1 MAGNRLKGDHAMR
14 RIAATFL
21 RASLVAGFLSTWAT
35 LALAQTLT
43 IGVRGGPDS
52 IDPHFTATGTHAET
66 LKHIYDTLTWS
77 GDGLE
82 IEPRLATS
90 WKAINDTTWEFK
102 LRPGV
107 KFHDGSDLTAEDV
120 KFSITRMQTPMGPNP
135 TTIYVRRV
143 KDVQIPD
150 PLTVR
155 VVTDGPAPNLPN
167 DFIRLFVVSHKA
179 AAGVNKENANEMFN
193 SGKAAIGTGPYKFV
207 SWTPKGDFVAERF
220 DGYWG
225 GREPWARIVR
235 KEIPNDASRVAQLK
249 AGQFD
254 LITRVPASDVA
265 TLERDPKI
273 SVAKIDTVYVF
284 NLEMDV
290 RDKPPAG
297 QVSAKDGSPLPK
309 NPYQDIRVRQ
319 AIDLAIDRK
328 ALAEIAMEGLGKP
341 VNQLV
346 TPSIFGYSKSLPERK
361 YDVAAAKKLMA
372 EAGYPDGFKLQ
383 FSFTQD
389 RLAGDR
395 DVGTSIAQMLAAIGI
410 DAQANAQPAAVFFPA
425 RTRGEYSMSMS
436 GWGTLTGEAHYT
448 LSSLAHSN
456 DKEKRFGAFNVL
468 GYHNAKM
475 DKLIQDAA
483 VEMDEG
489 KRRGFLEKANE
500 LVLTDRQRLP
510 IAAVSSAWA
519 MQKGKVTIKA
529 RVDEDTLAMN
539 IKPATN

>member
-1 MAGNRLKGDHAMR
+1 MTRTANLV
-14 RIAATFL
+14 
-21 RASLVAGFLSTWAT
+21 RASITAAFLASCAS

-52 IDPHFTATGTHAET
+52 IDPHFTATGTHAEA
-66 LKHIYDTLTWS
+66 LKHVYDTLVWS

-82 IEPRLATS
+82 IEPRLAAS
-90 WKAINDTTWEFK
+90 WKAIDATTWEFK

-107 KFHDGSDLTAEDV
+107 KFHDGSDFTAEDV
-120 KFSITRMQTPMGPNP
+120 KFSIARMSQPMGPNP

-143 KDVQIPD
+143 KETKVVD
-150 PLTVR
+150 PLTLHVI
-155 VVTDGPAPNLPN
+155 TDGPAPNLPN

-179 AAGVNKENANEMFN
+179 AAGLTKENANEAFN
-193 SGKAAIGTGPYKFV
+193 NGKAAIGTGPYKYV
-207 SWTPKGDFVAERF
+207 SWTPKGDFVVERF

-225 GREPWARIVR
+225 GKEAWARVVR
-235 KEIPNDASRVAQLK
+235 KEIPNDAARVAQLK
-249 AGQFD
+249 AGQLD

-265 TLERDPKI
+265 TLERDPKV

-284 NLEMDV
+284 NLEMDM
-290 RDKPPAG
+290 RENPPAG
-297 QVSAKDGSPLPK
+297 QVSAKDGSALAK
-309 NPYQDIRVRQ
+309 NPYLDIRVRE

-346 TPSIFGYSKSLPERK
+346 TPSIFGYSKALPERK

-372 EAGYPDGFKLQ
+372 EAGYPNGFKLT

-389 RLAGDR
+389 RLPGDR
-395 DVGTSIAQMLAAIGI
+395 QVGTSIAQMLAAIGI

-425 RTRGEYSMSMS
+425 RTRGEFSMSMS

-456 DKEKRFGAFNVL
+456 DKERRFGAFNIL
-468 GYHNAKM
+468 GYKNPEM
-475 DKLIQDAA
+475 DKLLQDAA

-489 KRRGFLEKANE
+489 KRRALLEKANE
-500 LVLTDRQRLP
+500 LVLKDRQRLP
-510 IAAVSSAWA
+510 IAAVGSAWA
-519 MQKGKVTIKA
+519 MQKGKVTIKS

-539 IKPATN
+539 IKPAMN